1 MKVTIS
7 KLLHKPS
14 KHTSYVWGLA
24 EFSWQVPKL
33 MRWGGAFEYTSYY
46 KTLPF
51 QGWAKRTLKWD
62 LAQTN
67 QIWYSPYSALM
78 NATPLLFDK
87 LDDGYTYIPYGKI
100 ETICPGFVEH
110 FEAQAMMF
118 YMSSAADFPTEL

>member
-24 EFSWQVPKL
+24 EFSWQGTRKIWRKNGL
-33 MRWGGAFEYTSYY
+33 MGFY
-46 KTLPF
+46 KIIPF
-51 QGWAKRTLKWD
+51 QGWAKRTLRWD
-62 LAQTN
+62 LARANKVHYGPFT
-67 QIWYSPYSALM
+67 ALLNEM
-78 NATPLLFDK
+78 PPFLDK
-87 LDDGYTYIPYGKI
+87 LEDGYTYVPYGKI